1 MPNACTE
8 FVGREKVKEAML
20 YSHLKELKEEYAMKK
35 VKYLQNAELRY
46 MQDYMKLASLED
58 SRLEFRYRVG
68 MLDNRANMG
77 KKYKSK
83 ECPHCIPGREQG
95 VEESSQHWLECKA
108 YSELRRGLDPE
119 NVLKDRVLYLRRVQL
134 LRIELEKTVI

>member
-1 MPNACTE
+1 
-8 FVGREKVKEAML
+8 
-20 YSHLKELKEEYAMKK
+20 MKK
-35 VKYLQNAELRY
+35 LKYLQNTELRY
-46 MQDYMKLASLED
+46 MQEHMKLTLD

-83 ECPHCIPGREQG
+83 ECPHCILGREQG
-95 VEESSQHWLECKA
+95 VEESSQHWLECEA

-119 NVLKDRVLYLRRVQL
+119 TILRDRVLYLRRVQL
-134 LRIELEKTVI
+134 LRIELEKTVIEQ